1 MKSGDISALVKS
13 YERSV
18 TPGGSPF
25 RPRLSPGKVS
35 PLMEVVPPTQAA
47 AAAAAVAPA
56 SNLTPAVFSMSS
68 SYYLSTEKI
77 SNAGGVSSS
86 PPVEKMIKASPTLFE
101 MMSHEQQQ
109 EPKLLQN
116 TISLSQQLTFQEK
129 MKTILAG
136 IASYYSPL
144 SHYFLLLSK
153 KKKKKKKKKE
163 RKKEPSFLPPP
174 GKPTT
179 QDLHSFLP
187 SLFPCCHLSV
197 KLLTKFP

>member
-1 MKSGDISALVKS
+1 M
-13 YERSV
+13 
-18 TPGGSPF
+18 
-25 RPRLSPGKVS
+25 
-35 PLMEVVPPTQAA
+35 
-47 AAAAAVAPA
+47 
-56 SNLTPAVFSMSS
+56 
-68 SYYLSTEKI
+68 

-101 MMSHEQQQ
+101 MMSHEQQQEPGQQQQQ

-153 KKKKKKKKKE
+153 EKKKKE
-163 RKKEPSFLPPP
+163 RTFLPSFLP
-174 GKPTT
+174 
-179 QDLHSFLP
+179 SFLHLENQP
-187 SLFPCCHLSV
+187 PKSSILSSQVLFPGA
-197 KLLTKFP
+197 T

>member
-1 MKSGDISALVKS
+1 M
-13 YERSV
+13 
-18 TPGGSPF
+18 
-25 RPRLSPGKVS
+25 
-35 PLMEVVPPTQAA
+35 
-47 AAAAAVAPA
+47 
-56 SNLTPAVFSMSS
+56 
-68 SYYLSTEKI
+68 

-153 KKKKKKKKKE
+153 KKKKKKE
-163 RKKEPSFLPPP
+163 RTFLPSFLHLENQPP
-174 GKPTT
+174 K
-179 QDLHSFLP
+179 SSIP
-187 SLFPCCHLSV
+187 SSQVLFPAA
-197 KLLTKFP
+197 T